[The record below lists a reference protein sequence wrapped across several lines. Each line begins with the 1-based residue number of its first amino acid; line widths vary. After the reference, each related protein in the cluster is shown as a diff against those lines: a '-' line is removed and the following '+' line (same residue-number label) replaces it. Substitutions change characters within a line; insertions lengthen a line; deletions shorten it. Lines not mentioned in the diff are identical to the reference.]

1 MTIGKVYLVG
11 AGPGAPDLITLRAVN
26 TLQKAQVLLY
36 DRLANPEIMRHAPAS
51 AERIYVG
58 KTPGEDQEAR
68 QRRIHTLMIGHALSG
83 KTVVR
88 LKGGDPFVF
97 GRGGEE
103 ILQLRDS
110 GIEAEMVP
118 GISSCISAPASA
130 MIPVTYRGVAS
141 SFGVFAAR
149 PGSGAQYEE
158 IDWKVAAG
166 METAVFLMGVERLPR
181 IVEKLTELGRSPETP
196 VAVIEKAY
204 TPQERTIVG
213 TLTNIMDRAE
223 GVRPP
228 ATIIVGEVVALR
240 EMLMSKP
247 VEAPAVLEFA
257 S

>member
-1 MTIGKVYLVG
+1 MKSGKVYLVG

-26 TLQKAQVLLY
+26 ILGRAEVLLY

-103 ILQLRDS
+103 ILQLKDA

-130 MIPVTYRGVAS
+130 MIPVTYRGIAS

-149 PGSGAQYEE
+149 PGSGAKYEE
-158 IDWKVAAG
+158 IDWAVAAG
-166 METAVFLMGVERLPR
+166 VETAVFLMGVERLPR
-181 IVEKLTELGRSPETP
+181 IVERLTALGRSLETP

-204 TPQERTIVG
+204 TPNERTIVG
-213 TLTNIMDRAE
+213 TLGDIIEKAE

-228 ATIIVGEVVALR
+228 ATIVVGQVVDVR
-240 EMLMSKP
+240 GMLTQQS
-247 VEAPAVLEFA
+247 VETSPVLEFA

>member
-1 MTIGKVYLVG
+1 MTVGKVYLVG

-36 DRLANPEIMRHAPAS
+36 DRLANPEIMRHAPDT
-51 AERIYVG
+51 AEKIYVG

-68 QRRIHTLMIGHALSG
+68 QRRIHALMIGHAQSG

-103 ILQLRDS
+103 ILQLRNA

-118 GISSCISAPASA
+118 GISSCIAAPASA

-149 PGSGAQYEE
+149 PGAGAQYDE
-158 IDWKVAAG
+158 IDWRVAAG

-181 IVEKLTELGRSPETP
+181 IVDRLTAMGRSPETP
-196 VAVIEKAY
+196 VAVVEKAH
-204 TPQERTIVG
+204 TPQEKVVTG
-213 TLTNIMDRAE
+213 TLADIMEKAGD
-223 GVRPP
+223 VRPP
-228 ATIIVGEVVALR
+228 ATIIVGHVVGVR
-240 EMLMSKP
+240 EMLQEQP
-247 VEAPAVLEFA
+247 ITDAPVLEFA